1 MTSQHIFLSSK
12 TIAFLHS
19 ICYNIIHKLRF
30 HFRSVKPGV
39 APQASRESH
48 FVGFAI
54 FLPAFCIDIYFITLT
69 QTCGAHF
76 AHRRFF
82 FLLKFCA
89 RAYSGYL
96 FRQRFP
102 AAGCR
107 VQVANFMLMRFAIFL
122 ARAYS
127 LHRFCYSNL
136 ASHIVWCLFFV
147 ECTSRLQTS
156 SYGARFLVHRK
167 NQPARKPPGF
177 PYPPPRAPAP
187 TAVFYPGFSPRPG
200 RPPQGPR
207 WRSISASASQPPGR
221 SPYTWQS
228 ARG

>member
-1 MTSQHIFLSSK
+1 M
-12 TIAFLHS
+12 
-19 ICYNIIHKLRF
+19 R
-30 HFRSVKPGV
+30 
-39 APQASRESH
+39 
-48 FVGFAI
+48 FAI
-54 FLPAFCIDIYFITLT
+54 FL
-69 QTCGAHF
+69 
-76 AHRRFF
+76 
-82 FLLKFCA
+82 A

-107 VQVANFMLMRFAIFL
+107 VQIANFMLMRFAIFL
-122 ARAYS
+122 ARAFSRHRLYHTSCGVFFLIEENS
-127 LHRFCYSNL
+127 LKAGDTFKG
-136 ASHIVWCLFFV
+136 FFPYTALPG
-147 ECTSRLQTS
+147 CKHHLMGT
-156 SYGARFLVHRK
+156 RFLVHRK

-221 SPYTWQS
+221 SPYTWRS

>member
-1 MTSQHIFLSSK
+1 MRLHRTGCRSSPRK
-12 TIAFLHS
+12 VTLGSAARLQ
-19 ICYNIIHKLRF
+19 
-30 HFRSVKPGV
+30 
-39 APQASRESH
+39 APSLTPRCRYQL
-48 FVGFAI
+48 FAVEGHCS
-54 FLPAFCIDIYFITLT
+54 LGIYFVTLT

-200 RPPQGPR
+200 RLPQGPR

>member
-1 MTSQHIFLSSK
+1 MT
-12 TIAFLHS
+12 
-19 ICYNIIHKLRF
+19 RV

-122 ARAYS
+122 ARAFS
-127 LHRFCYSNL
+127 RHRFCYSNL

-167 NQPARKPPGF
+167 KPA
-177 PYPPPRAPAP
+177 
-187 TAVFYPGFSPRPG
+187 SP
-200 RPPQGPR
+200 QAA
-207 WRSISASASQPPGR
+207 WFSISPA
-221 SPYTWQS
+221 
-228 ARG
+228 

>member
-1 MTSQHIFLSSK
+1 MVNNLKKSPKSPCFFAAGMLKYFLQCQGIALCGSAGIGRQARLRCVCLRRTGSSPVSRTRLK
-12 TIAFLHS
+12 TPHGCVVFFVAHCAISAFL
-19 ICYNIIHKLRF
+19 
-30 HFRSVKPGV
+30 P
-39 APQASRESH
+39 SRESH

-54 FLPAFCIDIYFITLT
+54 FLPAFCIDIYFIALT

-156 SYGARFLVHRK
+156 SYGDAI
-167 NQPARKPPGF
+167 PC
-177 PYPPPRAPAP
+177 
-187 TAVFYPGFSPRPG
+187 T
-200 RPPQGPR
+200 
-207 WRSISASASQPPGR
+207 
-221 SPYTWQS
+221 
-228 ARG
+228 